1 MDISCIFFIFA
12 LKRIVF
18 FEVKVAM
25 DNEILCP
32 VCARKGIRSLLAR
45 ACGVS
50 GSGHILLW
58 CKKCKKEIRIS
69 IEDIRKADN
78 P

>member
-1 MDISCIFFIFA
+1 MHRKLLFKVKDCI
-12 LKRIVF
+12 
-18 FEVKVAM
+18 M
-25 DNEILCP
+25 DNEIVCP

-69 IEDIRKADN
+69 IEDIEFKAK
-78 P
+78 

>member
-1 MDISCIFFIFA
+1 MYFFY
-12 LKRIVF
+12 LCSQKNCF

-69 IEDIRKADN
+69 IEDIRKSDN